1 MNYIG
6 YGSRKK
12 KRKKILIVVAI
23 VIFAL
28 IYAVGMTLGSESES
42 RVAISE
48 AIEEN
53 VRLKQELADKDEIIN
68 ELNERIKELEN
79 APEPTQAPQEE
90 ENSVRQGSPRE

>member
-6 YGSRKK
+6 YGSKKK
-12 KRKKILIVVAI
+12 KRKRILIVLAV
-23 VIFAL
+23 VILAL
-28 IYAVGMTLGSESES
+28 IYAVGLTLGSDSDS

-68 ELNERIKELEN
+68 GLNERIKELEN
-79 APEPTQAPQEE
+79 APEATLVPQEE